1 MENRAVLLL
10 LALWCL
16 PLPSPGAG
24 PLDGQISL
32 TWWANDFDT
41 DLGNGSIDAGAFGGR
56 AQLWLNQTWGLK
68 GAIHRSDLADSAG
81 ADDIDY
87 LSIDLQRRLISATE
101 HNFIAVGAGYEN
113 LGLSDGDDAQGF
125 RLLLEGRVGIA
136 GTVYAYG
143 HTAWMPV
150 FEDTTSREDL
160 AALEFEAGIGFSPL
174 PFVTLGAGWRKF
186 TLDFTDSAT
195 GSGREATASGPV
207 FEAGLK
213 W

>member
-1 MENRAVLLL
+1 MKHRIALLL
-10 LALWCL
+10 LALSCL
-16 PLPSPGAG
+16 PLASLAAG
-24 PLDGQISL
+24 PVDGQVSL
-32 TWWANDFDT
+32 NWWANDFDT
-41 DLGNGSIDAGAFGGR
+41 DLGNGEVDAGAIGGK
-56 AQLWLNQTWGLK
+56 AQLWWNQAWGLK

-81 ADDIDY
+81 AEDIDY
-87 LSIDLQRRLISATE
+87 LSIDLQRRLLSVSE
-101 HNFIAVGAGYEN
+101 HNFIAAGVGYEN
-113 LGLSDGDDAQGF
+113 LGLSDGSDTQGL

-150 FEDTTSREDL
+150 FEDTTSRENLD
-160 AALEFEAGIGFSPL
+160 ALEFEAGIGFSPL

-186 TLDFTDSAT
+186 DLDFTDSAT
-195 GSGREATASGPV
+195 GSGRETSASGPV